1 MGIPVSADDMFYRVN
16 ADARGRLNASPATVK
31 AMQKNLG
38 LPETGVWDEATD
50 QAYSNWAQ
58 GEGYDP
64 NFGMNNDAENWN
76 TVQAALNQ
84 RGMGNAPGNPA
95 MEDPAYQAFLRSM
108 GVQQAN
114 IKNEI
119 IARTEAVQRAIN
131 RNAAGYE
138 VQKKDKQRSIGLGFE
153 DRGLGNSGA
162 QYRQQSEAAAA
173 VDYDRQ
179 QSEAS
184 QHDALDAANRAATQS
199 LAELGQRRA
208 EEEIAARNRI
218 GQRRAQQTYNPLG

>member
-1 MGIPVSADDMFYRVN
+1 MATVN
-16 ADARGRLNASPATVK
+16 ADAVARLNASPATVK
-31 AMQKNLG
+31 TMQRNLG
-38 LPETGVWDEATD
+38 LPETGVWDDTTD
-50 QAYSNWAQ
+50 QAYSLWAQ
-58 GEGYDP
+58 GEGFDP
-64 NFGMNNDAENWN
+64 NLGMQNDIEGWN

-84 RGMGNAPGNPA
+84 RGMGNAPANPA
-95 MEDPAYQAFLRSM
+95 MEDPSYQAFLRAM

-119 IARTEAVQRAIN
+119 LSRTEAVLRAIN

-138 VQKKDKQRSIGLGFE
+138 VQKKDKQRNIGLGFE

-162 QYRQQSEAAAA
+162 QYKQQSEAAAA

-184 QHDALDAANRAATQS
+184 QTDALDTANRAATQS